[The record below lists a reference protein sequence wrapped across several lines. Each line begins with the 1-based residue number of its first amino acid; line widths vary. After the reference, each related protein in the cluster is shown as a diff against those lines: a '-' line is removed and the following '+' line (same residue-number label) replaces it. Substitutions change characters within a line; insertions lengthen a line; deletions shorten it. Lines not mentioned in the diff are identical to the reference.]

1 MQANA
6 SRVSHEHHR
15 GFVSAYRNSEEN
27 TMKSKLLVLFGT
39 LIMAVSMMAQTPT
52 ALANNAKD
60 CCTQG
65 AGCCPGDCC

>member
-1 MQANA
+1 
-6 SRVSHEHHR
+6 
-15 GFVSAYRNSEEN
+15 
-27 TMKSKLLVLFGT
+27 MKSKLLVLFGT

-65 AGCCPGDCC
+65 AGCCPGACCGGAQVTSADCCGGDAGCCPGDCC